1 LLKSIL
7 AATLFP
13 ITLVGAAVGA
23 YWLNQSHGYSSE
35 AAAAATTIAAGL
47 WIWVWEFILPYR
59 KEWNKADS
67 DLATDAIHLSITAI
81 MTKFIKPLYVFLLI
95 PAVGYLGARY
105 GSDELWPHH
114 WNLVGQLALMLVLC
128 EFGRYWFHRL
138 SHSVQWLWR
147 FHAVHHS
154 PNRLYWLN
162 AGRFHPVERM
172 YLQIPELLPFI
183 LLNPSETVL
192 MMYLVTN
199 SVHGFFQHANVRTQ
213 IGLLNY
219 VFSMTELHRWHHSK
233 AVDQSHKNFGNIL
246 IIWDLVFGSFFLP
259 QDKEVGV
266 IGVLNPDYPK
276 DYIGQIVAPFQYR
289 KDKPFDY
296 EQRKDFYLQQA
307 AGFKD
312 NATL

>member
-114 WNLVGQLALMLVLC
+114 WNLVGQLALMLVIC
-128 EFGRYWFHRL
+128 
-138 SHSVQWLWR
+138 
-147 FHAVHHS
+147 AVAVAIS
-154 PNRLYWLN
+154 CGAPQPQQAVLVKCR
-162 AGRFHPVERM
+162 
-172 YLQIPELLPFI
+172 PFP
-183 LLNPSETVL
+183 PS
-192 MMYLVTN
+192 
-199 SVHGFFQHANVRTQ
+199 GANVFTD
-213 IGLLNY
+213 
-219 VFSMTELHRWHHSK
+219 T
-233 AVDQSHKNFGNIL
+233 
-246 IIWDLVFGSFFLP
+246 
-259 QDKEVGV
+259 
-266 IGVLNPDYPK
+266 
-276 DYIGQIVAPFQYR
+276 
-289 KDKPFDY
+289 
-296 EQRKDFYLQQA
+296 
-307 AGFKD
+307 
-312 NATL
+312 